1 MTSFPVPDSPS
12 SNTVVSVDAT
22 RRAILT
28 TSLHESD
35 CPTGRA
41 ASPSCC
47 SWLSQIHRTRASSRW
62 CRSPSSAR
70 AIFGTAL
77 CATGLT
83 ACGEVASIDV
93 PLIAIL
99 LGAIPPRD
107 HAQISQTLV
116 VPYHGQDRPALD
128 VTTQVRP
135 RRNLPAGAMAG
146 DGRLGVW
153 LALFSNGPGGAL
165 RVFLQLRQGIPP
177 H

>member
-1 MTSFPVPDSPS
+1 MTSFPGPDSPS

-22 RRAILT
+22 RSAFLT

-77 CATGLT
+77 CAAGLT
-83 ACGEVASIDV
+83 ARGEVASIDV
-93 PLIAIL
+93 PLIEIL

-116 VPYHGQDRPALD
+116 VPYHGQGRPGLKRHDTGSTATESSGKVL
-128 VTTQVRP
+128 
-135 RRNLPAGAMAG
+135 RRET
-146 DGRLGVW
+146 DGWKLVS
-153 LALFSNGPGGAL
+153 AS
-165 RVFLQLRQGIPP
+165 RQRAD
-177 H
+177 

>member
-22 RRAILT
+22 RSAFLT

-47 SWLSQIHRTRASSRW
+47 SWLSQIHRTRASSRS
-62 CRSPSSAR
+62 CRSQTSAR
-70 AIFGTAL
+70 VIFGAALLL
-77 CATGLT
+77 CAAGLT
-83 ACGEVASIDV
+83 ACGEVASIGV
-93 PLIAIL
+93 PFIAIL

-116 VPYHGQDRPALD
+116 VPYHGQGRPGF
-128 VTTQVRP
+128 
-135 RRNLPAGAMAG
+135 RRDYTGSAATESS
-146 DGRLGVW
+146 GRCYGGRRTVGSW
-153 LALFSNGPGGAL
+153 FSASH
-165 RVFLQLRQGIPP
+165 Q
-177 H
+177 